1 MQVLGLSDT
10 ELKMTI
16 IQILENIDTKNFSKE
31 NINKILILEL
41 NSETK
46 YANLVDSFKSRLQ
59 WKKASILKDQDKLSC

>member
-16 IQILENIDTKNFSKE
+16 IQILENIDTTSFSKE
-31 NINKILILEL
+31 NINQILILEL

-46 YANLVDSFKSRLQ
+46 YANLVDSFKSR
-59 WKKASILKDQDKLSC
+59 